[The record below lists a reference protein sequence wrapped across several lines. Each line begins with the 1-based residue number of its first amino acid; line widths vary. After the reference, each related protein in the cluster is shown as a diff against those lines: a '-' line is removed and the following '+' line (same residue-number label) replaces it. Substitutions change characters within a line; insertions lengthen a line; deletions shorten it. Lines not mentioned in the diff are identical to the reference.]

1 MKSDYYI
8 KYKNIIPKHFFEKK
22 NIKILEFG
30 VENGHTTSLFLEMC
44 ENNTGSVFSVDCKNY
59 SDLFNSSNW
68 IFIESRDDN
77 YKFIEDKIK
86 NNYFDIIC
94 LDTIHTKKHVKKIL
108 NYYFK
113 YLNIGGIFLIDGI
126 SHIPYLKMNYRDNF
140 YSEINNKEIFDYLL
154 SLKNNIQNNI
164 SLDFSFEGSGAARI
178 KKKENTKLIEKKIIS
193 RSKTLKNYIR
203 KFFLYFSN

>member
-30 VENGHTTSLFLEMC
+30 VENGHTTSLFLEIC
-44 ENNTGSVFSVDCKNY
+44 ENNSGYVFSVDCENY
-59 SDLFNSSNW
+59 SNLFNNYNW
-68 IFIESRDDN
+68 LFIESRDDN
-77 YKFIEDKIK
+77 FKFIEEKIEK
-86 NNYFDIIC
+86 NFFDIIC

-108 NYYFK
+108 KYYFK
-113 YLNIGGIFLIDGI
+113 YLKIGGIFLIDGI

-154 SLKNNIQNNI
+154 SLKNNINNNI
-164 SLDFSFEGSGAARI
+164 SLDFSFEGSGVARI
-178 KKKENTKLIEKKIIS
+178 EKKKDINLVEKKIIS
-193 RSKTLKNYIR
+193 RRKTSKSYLR
-203 KFFLYFSN
+203 KIYLYFSN